1 MGFTWLIDDYD
12 GVSGTTNV
20 LSIFA
25 VYSKRNLK
33 LLFEKPVLSAC

>member
-1 MGFTWLIDDYD
+1 MGFTWLINGYD
-12 GVSGTTNV
+12 GVSGTSNV

-33 LLFEKPVLSAC
+33 LLFEKPVLGTC